1 MKVLLVLLALALVF
15 CLASGCA
22 SLSGQNDSA
31 LIQRILDRTLPPTF
45 TGDAHVEH
53 KNSYLDFT
61 IDARG
66 LTRASGTWQWE
77 SLSYRRNGRFSHG
90 VITLGGPQK

>member
-1 MKVLLVLLALALVF
+1 MKVLRVLLLLAVIGLF
-15 CLASGCA
+15 SGCM
-22 SLSGQNDSA
+22 SLSGHNDSA
-31 LIQRILDRTLPPTF
+31 LIQRILDLSLPPTF
-45 TGDAHVEH
+45 TGDTHVEH